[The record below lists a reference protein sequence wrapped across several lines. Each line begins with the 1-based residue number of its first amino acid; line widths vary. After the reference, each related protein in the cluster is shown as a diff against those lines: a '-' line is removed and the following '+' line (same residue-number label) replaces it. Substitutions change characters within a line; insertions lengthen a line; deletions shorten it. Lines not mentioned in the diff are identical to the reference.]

1 MKTSRNL
8 ISLGAVVLALLIGT
22 LVSVRAEASNSAVA
36 HVDPVVV
43 LAASNRYLSSFEA
56 LASRNASS
64 LGVAA
69 VRAADAAASAN
80 ARYGSSLGIAAVRA
94 TDASAPLYHSLLGV
108 AAVRAFDGGAGA

>member
-1 MKTSRNL
+1 MKTSRKV
-8 ISLGAVVLALLIGT
+8 ISLGAVVLALLVGT

-56 LASRNASS
+56 LASLNASS
-64 LGVAA
+64 LGI
-69 VRAADAAASAN
+69 S
-80 ARYGSSLGIAAVRA
+80 AVRA
-94 TDASAPLYHSLLGV
+94 TDASSPLYHSLLGV